1 MKSARLGGRGRVTNV
16 VWAHVYPSP
25 LFVYILLEEIDDKI
39 TLPNIDSSVEVLQQV
54 YDTRA
59 RIDNKWMVV
68 NGPWLFYRGLCYLEL
83 ASKLV
88 ANFLREIIT
97 IVRSDCFLDRGY
109 FILFD
114 NFDIMWSDGE

>member
-1 MKSARLGGRGRVTNV
+1 M
-16 VWAHVYPSP
+16 YPSL

-97 IVRSDCFLDRGY
+97 IVRSDCWIGV
-109 FILFD
+109 ILFCLIILILCGAMGSKLV
-114 NFDIMWSDGE
+114 FSLSCKLRSDIFFLIL

>member
-1 MKSARLGGRGRVTNV
+1 M
-16 VWAHVYPSP
+16 YPSL

-97 IVRSDCFLDRGY
+97 IVRSDCWIGV
-109 FILFD
+109 ILF
-114 NFDIMWSDGE
+114 FLIILILCGAMGSKLVFSLSCKLRSDIFFLIL

>member
-1 MKSARLGGRGRVTNV
+1 M
-16 VWAHVYPSP
+16 YPSL

-88 ANFLREIIT
+88 GNFLREIIT
-97 IVRSDCFLDRGY
+97 IVRSDCWIGV
-109 FILFD
+109 ILFCLIILILCGAMGSKLV
-114 NFDIMWSDGE
+114 FSLLCKLRSDIFFLIL

>member
-1 MKSARLGGRGRVTNV
+1 M
-16 VWAHVYPSP
+16 YPSL

-97 IVRSDCFLDRGY
+97 IVRSDCWIGV
-109 FILFD
+109 ILFCLIILILCGAMG
-114 NFDIMWSDGE
+114 NKLVFSLSCKLRSDIFFLIL

>member
-1 MKSARLGGRGRVTNV
+1 M
-16 VWAHVYPSP
+16 YPSL

-97 IVRSDCFLDRGY
+97 IVRSDCWIGV
-109 FILFD
+109 ILFCLIILILCGAMGSKLV
-114 NFDIMWSDGE
+114 FSLLCKLRSDIFFLIL